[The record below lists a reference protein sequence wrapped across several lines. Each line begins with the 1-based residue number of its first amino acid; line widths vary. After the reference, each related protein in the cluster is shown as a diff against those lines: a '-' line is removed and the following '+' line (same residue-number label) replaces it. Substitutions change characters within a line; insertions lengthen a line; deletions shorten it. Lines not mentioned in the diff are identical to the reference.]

1 MSRMDVPASSS
12 SSSKKGSKK
21 SKKSDLKSWESSCER
36 VLNRLG
42 KIEQVVKLHFDQP
55 LVEIFPQLATE
66 YSRLIAEPMD
76 LRTLREQLLRHELT
90 QEEFVRK
97 GRLIFENAV
106 KFNGAEDPASTH
118 VREMSVHLLWYFDSL
133 CVELHL
139 APQSVKGLT
148 RTQLR
153 QQRAEIVTN
162 VPMEIKAK
170 ECQKLL
176 RVLNSQ
182 KYDKNCWPFRK
193 PVRVLFP
200 TLPPE
205 YFDVIKTPMDLTT
218 ISEKLSSFEYKVHG
232 DFIRDVRLTFEN
244 ALLYNR
250 ADKDREGW
258 SVYSAAVLMLGV
270 TEDLLGDLTLEV
282 TEKIRRREL
291 ARKERERL
299 SDKKDGHHHHHHHKS
314 SSHQEATRKR
324 ADEGTKK
331 TVKAAKA
338 GDDTVIKIVKPTSD
352 AAARPPLVPPASSS
366 LSIAGA
372 AVSSTGAETVVSGI
386 VPTDSSATRI
396 KLQLVNRPNLERMN
410 KSERKAE
417 EKRRKRARREEEI
430 ARSEKRRR
438 TAVAATDDA
447 LREAETRSR
456 RRLQKLEMAES
467 MRARQERERRA
478 KDEAEARALAEK
490 RKFDAASW
498 SGVLAPTAQP
508 SATGFWSRKR
518 VKLQV
523 PTPFQTMI
531 NA

>member
-1 MSRMDVPASSS
+1 MSRMDMPASSS
-12 SSSKKGSKK
+12 SSSKKSSKK

-42 KIEQVVKLHFDQP
+42 KIEQVAKLHFDKP
-55 LVEIFPQLATE
+55 LVEVFPQLATE
-66 YSRLIAEPMD
+66 YNRLIAEAMD
-76 LRTLREQLLRHELT
+76 LRTLHEQLLRHELT

-106 KFNGAEDPASTH
+106 KFNSADDPASTH
-118 VREMSVHLLWYFDSL
+118 VRDMSAHLLWYFDSL
-133 CVELHL
+133 CVELQL
-139 APQSVKGLT
+139 APQSAKGLT
-148 RTQLR
+148 RAQLR
-153 QQRAEIVTN
+153 QQRAEVVTN
-162 VPMEIKAK
+162 IPMEIKAK
-170 ECQKLL
+170 ECQKVL

-205 YFDVIKTPMDLTT
+205 YFDIIKTPMDLTT
-218 ISEKLSSFEYKVHG
+218 ISEKLASFEYKLHG
-232 DFIRDVRLTFEN
+232 EFIRDVRLTFEN

-250 ADKDREGW
+250 ADKDREEW
-258 SVYSAAVLMLGV
+258 NVYSAAVLMLGV

-282 TEKIRRREL
+282 SEKIRRRL
-291 ARKERERL
+291 LSRKERERL
-299 SDKKDGHHHHHHHKS
+299 GDKKDKADGHHHHHHKS
-314 SSHQEATRKR
+314 SSHQEASRKR
-324 ADEGTKK
+324 ADDAQK
-331 TVKAAKA
+331 KAAKTTKA
-338 GDDTVIKIVKPTSD
+338 GDDTVIKIAKPPID
-352 AAARPPLVPPASSS
+352 AAARPPLVPPASVSVPN
-366 LSIAGA
+366 AGA
-372 AVSSTGAETVVSGI
+372 VASSAGVDTAVSGI

-396 KLQLVNRPNLERMN
+396 KLQLVNRPNLERMS

-417 EKRRKRARREEEI
+417 EKRRKRARREEDI

-447 LREAETRSR
+447 LREAEERSR
-456 RRLQKLEMAES
+456 RRLQRLEMAEA
-467 MRARQERERRA
+467 MRAREERERRA
-478 KDEAEARALAEK
+478 KEESEARALAEK

-498 SGVLAPTAQP
+498 SGVLAQTPA
-508 SATGFWSRKR
+508 SGFWSRKR

-523 PTPFQTMI
+523 PPAFQTMI